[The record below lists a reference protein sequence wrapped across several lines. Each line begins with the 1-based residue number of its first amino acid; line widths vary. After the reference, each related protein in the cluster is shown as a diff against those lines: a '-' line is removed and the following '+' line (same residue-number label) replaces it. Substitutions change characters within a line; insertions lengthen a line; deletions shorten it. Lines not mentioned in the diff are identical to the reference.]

1 VDKNRGALEPSRLLQ
16 DQSLLP
22 IPQYSPSYLQY
33 RTVPIYSATAVQPR
47 RRSHLPVGRITL
59 LSPGGVYP
67 LDWLVFLDLTH
78 PTSLLPCGPDHLISL
93 CSISFPSTY
102 DDQYYHHDH
111 HKATSILAASSQSLS
126 VPEPRLQLYY
136 LVFILYIST
145 YVLAIHSGLRPT
157 PL

>member
-1 VDKNRGALEPSRLLQ
+1 MWTRTAGRLSQADCCRTNLYYQ
-16 DQSLLP
+16 FRS
-22 IPQYSPSYLQY
+22 
-33 RTVPIYSATAVQPR
+33 TVPTVPYLSTVQQLSTR
-47 RRSHLPVGRITL
+47 AEEAAYRSEGSLFFPQ
-59 LSPGGVYP
+59 GGVVYH
-67 LDWLVFLDLTH
+67 LDWLVFLDLTY

-126 VPEPRLQLYY
+126 VPEPRLQLYH

>member
-1 VDKNRGALEPSRLLQ
+1 MEIGDVDKNRGRLSQADCCRTNLYYQ
-16 DQSLLP
+16 FRSTV
-22 IPQYSPSYLQY
+22 LQY

-93 CSISFPSTY
+93 CSISFLSTY

-111 HKATSILAASSQSLS
+111 HKATSILAASSHRSQFQSL
-126 VPEPRLQLYY
+126 VCNC
-136 LVFILYIST
+136 II
-145 YVLAIHSGLRPT
+145 
-157 PL
+157 